1 MASNLNEPRRCCNE
15 WVVFPLRWCTN
26 SCRKLL
32 ATKGGST
39 SYWIMGCCFLQYCR
53 ESCDYISHDYIWFE
67 AFKQEIKMFSHRRI
81 YIEFAFLILATLTR
95 CYYLFGSSTWGR
107 AFFGA
112 WLQFQWLTEPVSER
126 LIESDRKQY
135 VQGVA
140 AEESFWG
147 LILAGFFST
156 GFSWWRE
163 NFDDSWVNPTL
174 PWVTLPSLKLDWKL
188 VGNPRSAGSAEANGA
203 RRAGDERSCH
213 LRDFFSFFYFI
224 LFFLLF

>member
-107 AFFGA
+107 AFFWCMVTVSMAYRTCQWETDRVRQKAISSGCCC
-112 WLQFQWLTEPVSER
+112 WRIILGSDFGRIFLHWFQLVEGELRWFLSESHFALSDSTISEIR
-126 LIESDRKQY
+126 LE
-135 VQGVA
+135 
-140 AEESFWG
+140 
-147 LILAGFFST
+147 AG
-156 GFSWWRE
+156 W
-163 NFDDSWVNPTL
+163 
-174 PWVTLPSLKLDWKL
+174 
-188 VGNPRSAGSAEANGA
+188 
-203 RRAGDERSCH
+203 
-213 LRDFFSFFYFI
+213 
-224 LFFLLF
+224 